1 MNKCCIC
8 GTRFWGKGI
17 ESQGIILPV
26 CGKPCFDRK
35 VEEVS
40 KLLENE
46 DIQEPFHQ
54 EPWALQE
61 PLLAAVPA

>member
-8 GTRFWGKGI
+8 GTRFWGRGI

-40 KLLENE
+40 KLLEAE
-46 DIQEPFHQ
+46 DIQEPFHPD
-54 EPWALQE
+54 PWVLQG
-61 PLLAAVPA
+61 PLPVAVPA

>member
-8 GTRFWGKGI
+8 GDRFWGKGI
-17 ESQGIILPV
+17 ESQGMILPV

-40 KLLENE
+40 RLLEDK
-46 DIQEPFHQ
+46 DIQEPFHP
-54 EPWALQE
+54 ESGNLQE
-61 PLLAAVPA
+61 TTLAVALA